1 MRYFRRK
8 IKAVGRDAS
17 YKMAL
22 QVYIFVPFFQGNT
35 RMTIHLLTERSIR
48 NAVPQVKP
56 YTLRDGGSLFLQIQ
70 PSGGKLWRYR
80 YRMQGRGYIY
90 AIGRYPDFSLEEA
103 RQACAQAR
111 TLVRN
116 GIHPLA
122 ERQRRL
128 AVQYEAGRHTFVAV
142 AERWLA
148 FNRDWSPGYAAK
160 VQAYLQRDVLPV
172 IGKMPVSMIRTAQ
185 LRPIILTVAD
195 RGAPTA
201 AVMVRQWLGQIFSYA
216 QAHGFC
222 EHHPVQGLR
231 GLLKRG
237 VTRHHPPLA
246 WHDIPAFFNRL
257 EQWPGHRTTI
267 LALRLLALT
276 FVRTGELRHA
286 RWEEFDLQAGLWHIP
301 ATRMKMRRAHIVPL
315 SAQAQVRLRELH
327 MLTGHGAVLFPNMR
341 NPGQGVMGRS
351 SLNRAIGCLGYA
363 GRFSAHG
370 FRATAT
376 TLLGLLGYPDKQ
388 VDLQLAHRRLDSA
401 RAPYDHARFLSSR
414 RALMQDWA
422 DILEQLEA
430 GLTLEQI
437 THEFGPVSVRRAA
450 FLGVVQRE

>member
-1 MRYFRRK
+1 
-8 IKAVGRDAS
+8 
-17 YKMAL
+17 
-22 QVYIFVPFFQGNT
+22 
-35 RMTIHLLTERSIR
+35 MTIHLLTERSIR

-80 YRMQGRGYIY
+80 YRMQGREYVY

-103 RQACAQAR
+103 RQACARAR
-111 TLVRN
+111 LLVRD

-122 ERQRRL
+122 DRQRRL
-128 AVQYEAGRHTFVAV
+128 AAQYEAGRHTFSTV
-142 AERWLA
+142 AERWQV
-148 FNRDWSPGYAAK
+148 FNSDWSPEYAAK
-160 VQAYLQRDVLPV
+160 VQSYLQRDVLPV
-172 IGKMPVSMIRTAQ
+172 IGRMPVSMIRAAQ
-185 LRPIILTVAD
+185 LRPIVLAVAD
-195 RGAPTA
+195 RGARTA

-231 GLLKRG
+231 GLLKRSA
-237 VTRHHPPLA
+237 TRHHPPLE
-246 WHDIPAFFNRL
+246 WHDIPEFFGRL
-257 EQWPGHRTTI
+257 EQWSGHRTTI

-276 FVRTGELRHA
+276 FVRTGELRQA
-286 RWEEFDLQAGLWHIP
+286 CWDEFDLQAGLWHIP
-301 ATRMKMRRAHIVPL
+301 AARMKMRRAHIVPL
-315 SAQAQVRLRELH
+315 SVQAQSRLHELH
-327 MLTGHGAVLFPNMR
+327 ALTGHGAVLFPNTR
-341 NPGQGVMGRS
+341 DPAQGVMGRS

-388 VDLQLAHRRLDSA
+388 VDLQLAHRRLDSS

-414 RALMQDWA
+414 RQLMQDWA

-430 GLTLEQI
+430 GAKLEQI
-437 THEFGPVSVRRAA
+437 TCEYGPVSARRAA